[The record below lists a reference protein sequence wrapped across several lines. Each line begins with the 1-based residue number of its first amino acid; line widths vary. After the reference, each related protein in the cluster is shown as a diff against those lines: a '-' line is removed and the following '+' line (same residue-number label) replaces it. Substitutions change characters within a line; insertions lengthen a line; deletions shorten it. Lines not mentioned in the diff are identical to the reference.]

1 MFIIIKKYAIVL
13 NMKKVT
19 DYYAK
24 LAKKMGYPARS
35 VYKLEEIQ
43 NKYHIIKKT
52 DTVLDIGASPGS
64 WSLYLLRKLKIKS
77 RIVGIDLVK
86 NTKKLEKYSNYTFL
100 LGNIIKK
107 ELRDALKSYGPFDV
121 IISDAAPSTSGN
133 KDLDSLKSLEIAD
146 AVATLASDVL
156 KEKGN
161 LVIKVFMSEEINNY
175 LKKLKKMFLKARNF
189 KPKSSRSESR
199 EIFFIGM
206 EFKTLNK
213 KILD

>member
-1 MFIIIKKYAIVL
+1 M
-13 NMKKVT
+13 
-19 DYYAK
+19 
-24 LAKKMGYPARS
+24 
-35 VYKLEEIQ
+35 
-43 NKYHIIKKT
+43 
-52 DTVLDIGASPGS
+52 
-64 WSLYLLRKLKIKS
+64 
-77 RIVGIDLVK
+77 
-86 NTKKLEKYSNYTFL
+86 
-100 LGNIIKK
+100 GNIIKK

-161 LVIKVFMSEEINNY
+161 LLIKVFMSEEINNY

-199 EIFFIGM
+199 EFFFVGI